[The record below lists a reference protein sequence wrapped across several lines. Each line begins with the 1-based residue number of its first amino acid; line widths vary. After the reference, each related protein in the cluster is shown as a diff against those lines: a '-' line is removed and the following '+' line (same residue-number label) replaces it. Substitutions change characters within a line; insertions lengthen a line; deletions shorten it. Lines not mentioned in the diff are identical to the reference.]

1 LLSDLVL
8 HRIARDQGNA
18 CLMEKQRSS
27 ESQDQ
32 QESDSSSIEIS
43 EEMDIV
49 DVSTAVEQSAYV
61 NSDTSAQ
68 QQMTWSQL
76 EEMHRSTLCTSMDLV
91 DAVALDR
98 TTTIRKTTM
107 PTIQIKNSGIPSK
120 RNSKKN
126 SKSKQTKS
134 KKKSRK
140 GNTFRLHAKKLF
152 LTFPQCDLSKE
163 RCLEN
168 AEAYFENNIEWIVI
182 AQESHQ
188 DGSPH
193 LHVGVCLKNECDIR
207 NAKSLD
213 IVGTKHGDYRSML
226 KPMECLRYITKDK
239 NYIQK
244 GIDVVKFL
252 QFTAKKQSGRLAQV
266 AYMASE
272 GKTVEDI
279 DDIAEMKH
287 LVMLH
292 KRKIDEYIT
301 FQQVKKI
308 KRTAS
313 TWTGIPIASINGV
326 ENVLIAS
333 WLNANLLKV
342 CLFGTKHLYVYGDTS
357 LGKTSLANCLEKLVR
372 VYYVPY
378 EDWYDDYQDGQYDLA
393 IIDEFKGQKPITWLN
408 KCISVMFLS
417 VSSYCL
423 YIILRQK

>member
-1 LLSDLVL
+1 
-8 HRIARDQGNA
+8 
-18 CLMEKQRSS
+18 
-27 ESQDQ
+27 
-32 QESDSSSIEIS
+32 
-43 EEMDIV
+43 
-49 DVSTAVEQSAYV
+49 
-61 NSDTSAQ
+61 
-68 QQMTWSQL
+68 
-76 EEMHRSTLCTSMDLV
+76 
-91 DAVALDR
+91 
-98 TTTIRKTTM
+98 
-107 PTIQIKNSGIPSK
+107 
-120 RNSKKN
+120 
-126 SKSKQTKS
+126 
-134 KKKSRK
+134 
-140 GNTFRLHAKKLF
+140 
-152 LTFPQCDLSKE
+152 
-163 RCLEN
+163 
-168 AEAYFENNIEWIVI
+168 
-182 AQESHQ
+182 
-188 DGSPH
+188 
-193 LHVGVCLKNECDIR
+193 VGVCLKNECDIR

-408 KCISVMFLS
+408 KWLDGTSMPLKKKGVAS
-417 VSSYCL
+417 G
-423 YIILRQK
+423 YIKKQRVPTILFANYPIEEVYRNTPANQLTSLLRRFEIIHVTTGINLNL